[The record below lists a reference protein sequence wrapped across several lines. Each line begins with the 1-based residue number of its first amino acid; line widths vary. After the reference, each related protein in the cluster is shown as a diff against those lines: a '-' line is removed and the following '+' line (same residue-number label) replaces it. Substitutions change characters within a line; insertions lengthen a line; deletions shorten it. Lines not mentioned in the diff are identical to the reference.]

1 MNSPINMIKNFM
13 NKLTPQQIVMNMLGN
28 NNPMFNNLIDMAQKG
43 DSKGVEEFA
52 RNFCRERNVEFDDEF
67 SKFVSNFK

>member
-28 NNPMFNNLIDMAQKG
+28 NNPMFNNLIEMAQKG

>member
-52 RNFCRERNVEFDDEF
+52 RNFCRERNIEFDDEF